1 MKKNI
6 SILGSTGSIGR
17 NTLEVVANFPENFQV
32 LGLSA
37 YKNVD
42 LLESQVKVFKPQVV
56 SVSDAELAG
65 ALRARCSDLNVEVLF
80 GESGAIRVAT
90 LPEVDLVVS
99 AMVGAAGLVP
109 TFAAI
114 SSGKDIALA
123 NKETLVTAGEVITN
137 EAKRKGVRLLPIDS
151 EHNAILQAMQGHK
164 PSSVKGLILTAS
176 GGPFKN
182 HSLSELQ
189 NVTLEEALRHPTWH
203 MGQKITIDS
212 ATLMNKGLEVIE
224 ARWLFDIP
232 LSRIKIVIHPQS
244 VVHSM
249 VEYIDGSILAQLG
262 IPDMKIPI
270 LYALAYPERL
280 PLNLP
285 ALELTKIGS
294 LSFQEPDF
302 TRFPCLRYAYQ
313 AGEEGGSMPIVLNAS
328 NEVAVEFFLK
338 RRIRFTD
345 IQDTIEKTL
354 NRHQIRKISSIEEVL
369 EIDKWAR
376 QEAEKVIYETR
387 A

>member
-6 SILGSTGSIGR
+6 SILGSTGSVGR
-17 NTLEVVANFPENFQV
+17 NTLEIIENFPESFQV
-32 LGLSA
+32 WGLA
-37 YKNVD
+37 AHKNID
-42 LLESQVKVFKPQVV
+42 LLEKQIKKFKPRIA
-56 SVSDAELAG
+56 SLSDPALAG
-65 ALRARCSDLNVEVLF
+65 QLKERCRGYDVEILS
-80 GESGAIRVAT
+80 GEAGAVRVAT
-90 LPEVDLVVS
+90 IPEVDLVVS
-99 AMVGAAGLVP
+99 AMVGAAGLIP

-114 SSGKDIALA
+114 SHGKDIALA
-123 NKETLVTAGEVITN
+123 NKETLVTAGEIITH
-137 EAKRKGVRLLPIDS
+137 EARRKDVRIVPVDS
-151 EHNAILQAMQGHK
+151 EHSAILQAMQGHD
-164 PSSVKGLILTAS
+164 PSTVKCLILTAS

-189 NVTLEEALRHPTWH
+189 NVTLEEALQHPTWN

-244 VVHSM
+244 IVHSM
-249 VEYIDGSILAQLG
+249 VEYIDGSIIAQLG

-270 LYALAYPERL
+270 SYALAYPERL

-285 ALELTKIGS
+285 SLELTKLGN

-302 TRFPCLRYAYQ
+302 DRFPCLRYAYQ
-313 AGEEGGSMPIVLNAS
+313 AGEEGGSLPIVVNAS

-338 RRIRFTD
+338 RKIRFMD
-345 IQDTIEKTL
+345 IQTTIGRVMEEHTP
-354 NRHQIRKISSIEEVL
+354 RKVSAIEEVL
-369 EIDKWAR
+369 EIDQWAR
-376 QEAEKVIYETR
+376 RAAEKVINHER
-387 A
+387 

>member
-17 NTLEVVANFPENFQV
+17 NALEVIASFPDNFRV

-37 YKNVD
+37 YKNID
-42 LLESQVKVFKPQVV
+42 LLENQVKKFKPQVV
-56 SVSDAELAG
+56 SLSDAALADQ
-65 ALRARCSDLNVEVLF
+65 LQERCKDQGVEILS
-80 GESGAIRVAT
+80 GEQGVVKVAT
-90 LPEVDLVVS
+90 LPETDLVIS

-114 SSGKDIALA
+114 SHGKDIALA
-123 NKETLVTAGEVITN
+123 NKETLITAGEVMIH
-137 EAKRKGVRLLPIDS
+137 EARRKGVQILPIDS

-164 PSSVKGLILTAS
+164 PTTVRRLILTAS

-182 HSLSELQ
+182 HSLSELEK
-189 NVTLEEALRHPTWH
+189 VTVEEALQHPTWN
-203 MGQKITIDS
+203 MGPKITIDS
-212 ATLMNKGLEVIE
+212 ATLMNKGLEVLE
-224 ARWLFDIP
+224 ARWLFDMP
-232 LSRIKIVIHPQS
+232 LSKIKIIIHPQS

-249 VEYIDGSILAQLG
+249 VEYIDGSVIAQLG

-285 ALELTKIGS
+285 ALELTKVRS
-294 LSFQEPDF
+294 LDFQEPDF

-328 NEVAVEFFLK
+328 NEVAVGYFLK
-338 RRIRFTD
+338 KRIRFMD
-345 IQDTIEKTL
+345 IHATIEKTM
-354 NRHQIRKISSIEEVL
+354 NRHQARKISTIEEVL
-369 EIDKWAR
+369 EIDQWAR
-376 QEAEKVIYETR
+376 WEAEKILSEC
-387 A
+387 